1 ERRRCFAEEKI
12 AIQKSLDSIVYPIL
26 TIPVEITAE
35 ILGHCLPDTP
45 APPSLRI
52 APMML
57 TRICRQ
63 WRNIACS
70 TPRLW

>member
-1 ERRRCFAEEKI
+1 A
-12 AIQKSLDSIVYPIL
+12 IVYPVL
-26 TIPVEITAE
+26 ALPVEITGE
-35 ILGHCLPDTP
+35 IFMRCLPEFP
-45 APPSLRI
+45 AHPSGTI
-52 APMML
+52 APMLL